1 MNRCILFLVGLLL
14 LCGAAR
20 QPNGLGHPDSLRST
34 ILKENRE
41 FYVHVPASEAGSA
54 AAPKRYLVAHSF
66 DADAQFAAATSMIQ
80 Y

>member
-1 MNRCILFLVGLLL
+1 MNRCIILLAGLLL

-20 QPNGLGHPDSLRST
+20 QPNGLDHPDSLPST
-34 ILKENRE
+34 MLKENRK
-41 FYVHVPASEAGSA
+41 FYVPSSA
-54 AAPKRYLVAHSF
+54 AAPKRYLVAYSF